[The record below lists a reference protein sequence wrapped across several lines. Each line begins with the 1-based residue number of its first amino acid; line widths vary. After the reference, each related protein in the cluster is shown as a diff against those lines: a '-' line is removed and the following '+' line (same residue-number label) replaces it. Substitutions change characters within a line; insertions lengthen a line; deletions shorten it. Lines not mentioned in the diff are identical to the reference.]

1 MKKILCIVFLTFLMS
16 VSFAQNKIN
25 LNQGTILPKKYNQ
38 IIPYENIKG
47 KLMVKVQINEKPYKF
62 LLDTGAPFAVSEKI
76 FKELNLKTVD
86 NVDLRD
92 SSGKTEK
99 MIITSLPDLQV
110 GEIHFK
116 DSPGIVFQ
124 ETSAEILDCFGVDGI
139 IGSNMLRNSVIQFD
153 DRNKQIIITDNA
165 KNLALDTDVYQEL
178 VLSASQSNPFIN
190 VILKKGK
197 NDASDKILIDSGAE
211 SFYEMSLD
219 AYKFFKEKTD
229 VITTV
234 AEGKGTYS
242 WGFHGMSDLQVQ
254 HILEAPEFIL
264 NNEKFENVRITTT
277 ESKES
282 RIGSKTFQ
290 FGKLTLDYR
299 KKRFYFEPYKSID
312 KTKVSEKTWGISPTM
327 KNKKFVVGIIW
338 DKNLE
343 KEINLEDEILQFG
356 SLDFQK
362 KDFCELVKTDTD
374 FQEKELT
381 IVLKDIKTGKTKELK
396 IKKL

>member
-153 DRNKQIIITDNA
+153 DRNKKITITDNPN
-165 KNLALDTDVYQEL
+165 NLALKRAPYQQL
-178 VLSASQSNPFIN
+178 ALSQSQSNPFIRI
-190 VILKKGK
+190 ILRKGEK
-197 NDASDKILIDSGAE
+197 NETDDVLFDTGAD
-211 SFYEMSLD
+211 SFYEMSLTK
-219 AYKFFKEKTD
+219 YRFFKEKSD
-229 VITTV
+229 VITEI
-234 AEGKGTYS
+234 AENNGTNS
-242 WGFHGMSDLQVQ
+242 WGLHGMNDKELQYMLEIPQ
-254 HILEAPEFIL
+254 IILTE
-264 NNEKFENVRITTT
+264 EKFENVRITTT
-277 ESKES
+277 ESNES
-282 RIGSKTFQ
+282 RMGSHILE
-290 FGKLTLDYR
+290 FGKVTLDYH
-299 KKRFYFEPYKSID
+299 KKRFYFEPYENTDRKRVSKKSWS
-312 KTKVSEKTWGISPTM
+312 VLPTLQ
-327 KNKKFVVGIIW
+327 NKKFVVGMIW

-343 KEINLEDEILQFG
+343 KEINQGDEILQFG
-356 SLDFQK
+356 TLNFENK
-362 KDFCELVKTDTD
+362 PFCDYVTSDNNFDQDEID
-374 FQEKELT
+374 
-381 IVLKDIKTGKTKELK
+381 IVLKDIKTGKTKKLR